1 MATILKSNQRE
12 FREDP
17 NKIDHFRLFSDLSRK
32 KSGLIPQNLNFD
44 LRLLNPGQFSAPY
57 HFHRNAEE
65 LFMVLSGSMTLRT
78 PEGLEIVT
86 AGDLIFFEMGA
97 TGAHQFFNH
106 GTEPSTYLDVRSFIG
121 HDICEYPDSGK
132 LLLAPSF
139 EIFSTEAKSGY
150 FDGEEH
156 ILDNWKL
163 LKNNGIMFTVEQI
176 EQAHIKVKS
185 GADFPKY
192 IQEIKKMGV
201 TAFET
206 WVNDSHTDYFGK
218 DDFRTTS
225 KPQYAKLTIAEIV
238 NKEKFYLY
246 LKRHQQGETD
256 YYQFCHHSA
265 ETGIEKWFVTLDEMT
280 CTYYDK
286 AGNEI
291 LVEEIPQ

>member
-1 MATILKSNQRE
+1 MATILKSDQRE

-32 KSGLIPQNLNFD
+32 KSGLKPQHLNFD

-57 HFHRNAEE
+57 HFHRYAEE

-78 PEGLEIVT
+78 PEGLEIVSG
-86 AGDLIFFEMGA
+86 GDIIFFEMGE

-121 HDICEYPDSGK
+121 YDICEYPDSGK

-139 EIFSTEAKSGY
+139 EIFSAEAKSGY
-150 FDGEEH
+150 FDGEGH
-156 ILDNWKL
+156 ILEKWDQ
-163 LKNNGIMFTVEQI
+163 LKKHSVFTVEQI
-176 EQAHIKVKS
+176 EQAHNKVKS

-192 IQEIKKMGV
+192 IREIKEMGV

-218 DDFRTTS
+218 DDFLTTS
-225 KPQYAKLTIAEIV
+225 KPQYAKLTIAEIS
-238 NKEKFYLY
+238 NKEKFCIYLIS
-246 LKRHQQGETD
+246 HQRGETN
-256 YYQFCHHSA
+256 YIQFCHHCA
-265 ETGIEKWFVTLDEMT
+265 ETGIEKWFVSLEALT
-280 CTYYDK
+280 CTYFDK

-291 LVEEIPQ
+291 LVEGIPQ

>member
-32 KSGLIPQNLNFD
+32 KRGLIPQQLNFD

-57 HFHRNAEE
+57 HFHRYAEE

-78 PEGLEIVT
+78 PDGLEIVS
-86 AGDLIFFEMGA
+86 AGDLIFFEMGE

-121 HDICEYPDSGK
+121 YDVCEYPDSGK
-132 LLLAPSF
+132 ILLAPSF
-139 EIFSTEAKSGY
+139 EIFRTEAKPGY
-150 FDGEEH
+150 FEGEEH
-156 ILDNWKL
+156 IREKWKQ
-163 LKNNGIMFTVEQI
+163 LKNKGIMFTVEQI
-176 EQAHIKVKS
+176 EQAHDKVKS

-192 IQEIKKMGV
+192 IREIKEMGV

-206 WVNDSHTDYFGK
+206 WVSDSHTVYIGK

-225 KPQYAKLTIAEIV
+225 QPKYAKLTIEEIS
-238 NKEKFYLY
+238 NKEKFCLY
-246 LKRHQQGETD
+246 LKIHQQGETD
-256 YYQFCHHSA
+256 YFQFCKHCA
-265 ETGIEKWFVTLDEMT
+265 ETGIEKWFVSLEAMT
-280 CTYYDK
+280 CIYYDK

-291 LVEEIPQ
+291 LVEGIPQ